1 MAQAKPRQKPLPGEP
16 RKRRGATKLHPLMVQ
31 KMWKPG
37 QTGNPGGVTGEYGE
51 AMRLARSRA
60 PRGVMRLIE
69 LAELDEL
76 DATGSLKPLSAKH
89 DPRVVTVAVTNLLD
103 RAFGRPK
110 EYDPA
115 KDPANNPRP
124 AFDPRAYSD
133 EELERIEGVL
143 RLLMEPRRVVED

>member
-1 MAQAKPRQKPLPGEP
+1 
-16 RKRRGATKLHPLMVQ
+16 MVQ

-37 QTGNPGGVTGEYGE
+37 QTGNPNGQSGEYGE

-76 DATGSLKPLSAKH
+76 DATGSLKPLSDKH

-115 KDPANNPRP
+115 KDPANTPRP

-143 RLLMEPRRVVED
+143 RLLMEPWRVVEGESE